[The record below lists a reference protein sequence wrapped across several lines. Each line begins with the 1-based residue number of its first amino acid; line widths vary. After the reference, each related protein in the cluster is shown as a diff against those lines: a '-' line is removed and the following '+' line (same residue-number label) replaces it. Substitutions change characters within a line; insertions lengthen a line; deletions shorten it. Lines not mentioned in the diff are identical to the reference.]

1 MLYDIK
7 LSISYDYERL
17 ADAGR
22 HLLRLQPLNLDG
34 EQRVVSSFLNVEPV
48 PTERS
53 DRIDFFGNQV
63 VDVSFGGTHSDM
75 SCSVRARVDRIQTPP
90 TFDISTPRAR
100 IAEEANSV
108 ANLAPD
114 APVHFLGESPRIALD
129 PIMTAY
135 AESHVSADMTSMEAV
150 CAIGTALFNDMEF
163 DPIATTADT
172 RAAEAFERKRGVC
185 QDFTHIMI
193 ACLRG
198 ISIPAGY
205 VSGFLRTLPPENG
218 PRLEGSDAMH
228 AWVRAWC
235 GQEFGWLEFDPTNA
249 IAVGTDHIVVARGRD
264 YSDVN
269 PINGTMR
276 TSGDQT
282 SSQAVDVIPLL

>member
-7 LSISYDYERL
+7 LTITYDYDKQ

-34 EQRVVSSFLNVEPV
+34 EQRVVSSFLSVEPN
-48 PTERS
+48 PAERT
-53 DRIDFFGNQV
+53 DRYDFFGNTV
-63 VDVSFGGTHSDM
+63 VDVAFGGTHPDM

-90 TFDISTPRAR
+90 TFDISTLVDRV
-100 IAEEANSV
+100 AEEAAGV
-108 ANLAPD
+108 ASMAP
-114 APVHFLGESPRIALD
+114 ASPSHFIGASPRIALN
-129 PIMTAY
+129 PAMTDY
-135 AESHVSADMTSMEAV
+135 ARGHIVPGMSTMEAV
-150 CAIGTALFNDMEF
+150 CAIGSALYNDMEF
-163 DPIATTADT
+163 DPVATTAET
-172 RAAEAFERKRGVC
+172 PAWEAFERRRGVC

-198 ISIPAGY
+198 VSIPAGY

-218 PRLEGSDAMH
+218 PRLEGADAMH

-235 GQEFGWLEFDPTNA
+235 GKEFGWLEYDPTNA
-249 IAVGTDHIVVARGRD
+249 LIVGSDHIVVARGRD

-269 PINGTMR
+269 PVNGAMR
-276 TSGDQT
+276 TSGEQS
-282 SSQAVDVIPLL
+282 SSQAVDVIPLH

>member
-172 RAAEAFERKRGVC
+172 RAAEAFERKRGVPGLHPYHDRLSARHIHPGGLC
-185 QDFTHIMI
+185 QRLPQDPAAREWSPFGRIGCN
-193 ACLRG
+193 ACLGSRLVRPG
-198 ISIPAGY
+198 I
-205 VSGFLRTLPPENG
+205 
-218 PRLEGSDAMH
+218 RLA
-228 AWVRAWC
+228 
-235 GQEFGWLEFDPTNA
+235 
-249 IAVGTDHIVVARGRD
+249 
-264 YSDVN
+264 
-269 PINGTMR
+269 
-276 TSGDQT
+276 
-282 SSQAVDVIPLL
+282 